1 MSVEG
6 LQQAIALHKAGRL
19 EEAEARYRAILAQA
33 PKSFDALH
41 YLGVLAAQRG
51 RVSEGA
57 DLIGKAIELN
67 PRVPDA
73 QANLANLYNQLGRAA
88 DALAA
93 CDRALEA
100 RPDHAEAHN
109 TRAVALLR
117 LGRHADALASAD
129 RALAANP
136 RHAIAHS
143 NRGAA
148 LAGLRRI
155 DEAIASFDGAVAL
168 HPNFAQAW
176 RNRGDAYRVLARH
189 REAVESDTRALALE
203 PDHLATLVHR
213 GHSLH
218 CLARNDAAARDFARA
233 VQLDP
238 KNLFAWSMLSMV
250 QRHNAAWNDADVA
263 RAKLVEAVRDGRPV
277 EPFPFF
283 VQTDSPEDQR
293 RCAELAAASVV
304 PPSASPLW
312 QGERYA
318 HDRVRIAYL
327 SADFREHAT
336 AYLLAEVIE
345 RHDRARF
352 HVTGLS
358 WCPDE
363 PTPMRARMKRAF
375 ETFVEVQQW
384 TDENVARWMRQ
395 HEIDIAVDLM
405 GYANGARPGI
415 FARRPAPVQVN
426 YLGYPGTLGAPQI
439 DYILADATVIPPE
452 SQRHYAERVVYLPDT
467 YQPNDRQRPIPADA
481 PPREACGLPPRGF
494 VFASFNG
501 TYKITPA
508 VFDVWMRLLTKVDD
522 SVLWLLSDGETAVA
536 NLRREAQVRGVA
548 PGRLV
553 FAPRLPLAGH
563 LARQRH
569 ADLLLDTLPCNAHTT
584 ASDALWAGVPVLTCL
599 GRTFAGRVAGSLVR
613 AAELPELVVS
623 TLDEYEA
630 TAQRL
635 ALDREALRE
644 LRARLAARRMSCA
657 LFDSERYARHLEAAW
672 ATMSERTRAGLPP
685 EGFAVAAE

>member
-1 MSVEG
+1 MSVEA
-6 LQQAIALHKAGRL
+6 LRQAIALHKAGRL
-19 EEAEARYRAILAQA
+19 EEAEARYRMIVAQS
-33 PKSFDALH
+33 PGSFDALH
-41 YLGVLAAQRG
+41 YLGILIAQRG
-51 RVSEGA
+51 RLGEGA
-57 DLIGKAIELN
+57 DLIAKAIELN
-67 PRVPDA
+67 PRMPEA
-73 QANLANLYNQLGRAA
+73 QANVANLYNQLGRAA

-100 RPDHAEAHN
+100 KPDYAEAHN
-109 TRAVALLR
+109 TRAVALLK
-117 LGRHADALASAD
+117 LGRYAEALSSAD
-129 RALAANP
+129 RALAADP

-168 HPNFAQAW
+168 DPTFAQAW

-189 REAVESDTRALALE
+189 REAVESDTRALAIE
-203 PDHLATLVHR
+203 PDHPATLVHR

-233 VQLDP
+233 AQLDP
-238 KNLFAWSMLSMV
+238 SNLFAWSMLSMV
-250 QRHNAAWNDADVA
+250 QRQNAAWSDAEA
-263 RAKLVEAVRDGRPV
+263 AHAKLIEAVRDGRGV
-277 EPFPFF
+277 EPFPFI
-283 VQTDSPEDQR
+283 VATDSPEDAR
-293 RCAELAAASVV
+293 RCAELAVASVV
-304 PPSASPLW
+304 PPSPLW
-312 QGERYA
+312 QRERYA
-318 HDRVRIAYL
+318 HDRVRVAYL

-352 HVTGLS
+352 HVTALS
-358 WCPDE
+358 WCPEE

-375 ETFVEVQQW
+375 ETFVDVQQW
-384 TDENVARWMRQ
+384 TDERVARWMRE

-405 GYANGARPGI
+405 GFVNGARSGI

-426 YLGYPGTLGAPQI
+426 YLGYPGTLGAPYF

-452 SQRHYAERVVYLPDT
+452 SQRHYAECVAYLPDA
-467 YQPNDRQRPIPADA
+467 YQPNDRRRPMPADA
-481 PPREACGLPPRGF
+481 PPREACGLPREAF

-508 VFDVWMRLLTKVDD
+508 VFDVWMRLLSKVQDG
-522 SVLWLLSDGETAVA
+522 VLWLLSDGETAMA
-536 NLRREAQVRGVA
+536 NLRREAQARGIA

-553 FAPRLPLAGH
+553 FAPRLPLADH
-563 LARQRH
+563 IARQRH
-569 ADLLLDTLPCNAHTT
+569 ADLFLDTLPCNAHTT

-599 GRTFAGRVAGSLVR
+599 GGTFAGRVAGSLVR
-613 AAELPELVVS
+613 AAELPELVARS
-623 TLDEYEA
+623 LEEYEA

-635 ALDREALRE
+635 AVDRDALRE
-644 LRARLAARRMSCA
+644 LRARLAVRRMSCA
-657 LFDSERYARHLEAAW
+657 LFDSARYVRHLERAFE
-672 ATMSERTRAGLPP
+672 TMSERARAGLPP
-685 EGFAVAAE
+685 AGFAVTAP